1 MFAGGGSKGAL
12 WSQILSDVTGLPVR
26 VPVVREATALGCAIA
41 AGTGAGLY
49 GDMASTGERLV
60 SWHREFTPNPQH
72 RELYQEMM
80 SKWQT
85 VYADQ
90 LGLVDSGLTTSMW
103 QAPGLERRQRVVS
116 SPHPNYRCRSAFPL
130 SLWERAGCG
139 ATLRRSLNPI
149 TITALPFSLFL
160 HDG

>member
-1 MFAGGGSKGAL
+1 MEPDPR
-12 WSQILSDVTGLPVR
+12 DVTGLPVR

-49 GDMASTGERLV
+49 DDMASTGERLV

-103 QAPGLERRQRVVS
+103 QAPGLERRQRVAS
-116 SPHPNYRCRSAFPL
+116 SPHPNYRFRSAFPPPL
-130 SLWERAGCG
+130 GEGRVGNA
-139 ATLRRSLNPI
+139 RRSLNPI
-149 TITALPFSLFL
+149 TITALLFSTMAKLVT
-160 HDG
+160 HPTT

>member
-1 MFAGGGSKGAL
+1 
-12 WSQILSDVTGLPVR
+12 
-26 VPVVREATALGCAIA
+26 
-41 AGTGAGLY
+41 
-49 GDMASTGERLV
+49 MASTGERLV

-116 SPHPNYRCRSAFPL
+116 SPSP
-130 SLWERAGCG
+130 
-139 ATLRRSLNPI
+139 
-149 TITALPFSLFL
+149 
-160 HDG
+160 